1 VEEIIR
7 LEGITKIFPDVIAND
22 NVDLSINA
30 GEIHAIVGENGAGKS
45 TLMKVLDGL
54 YKPDKGKIYIK
65 GKKVTIND
73 PKDAIALGI
82 GMVHQH
88 FMLIPPFSVLENIIL
103 GAEPKNGPFL
113 NFKKAEEMVKKFS
126 EGVGFNIDLHTKVED
141 LSVGEAQ
148 RVEIMKLLYR
158 GADILILDEPT
169 AVLAPQEI
177 EELFL
182 VLRKLNSQGKT
193 IIFISHKLNEVLDIS
208 HRITVMRKGKV
219 VSTLETKNTTKQEIA
234 QLMVGREVFL
244 KIDKNQVE
252 KREEIIRIEDLWIKG
267 RKENWAVNGVSFNIR
282 GGEIL
287 GIAGVE
293 GNGQSELVEGLVGL
307 LPIKKGRI
315 IFKGKDI
322 TEETVRQRRLNIG
335 HIPEDRHKRGLIL
348 DFSVAENSV
357 LGFHFF
363 KDFSKGVF
371 LDYKKINEH
380 AEKIVK
386 EYDVKTPN
394 IKVPIRNLS
403 GGNQQ
408 KIIAGREISFSP
420 EFLIASQPTRGLD
433 IGATEFIHQLL
444 VKLREEGKAILLV
457 SADLDEL
464 LNLSDRILVMYNG
477 EIVGAFL
484 EGEADEKEL
493 GYYMTGV
500 KRQEN
505 LREVLL

>member
-1 VEEIIR
+1 MEEIIR

>member
-1 VEEIIR
+1 MEEIIR

-267 RKENWAVNGVSFNIR
+267 RKENWAVNGVSF
-282 GGEIL
+282 
-287 GIAGVE
+287 
-293 GNGQSELVEGLVGL
+293 
-307 LPIKKGRI
+307 
-315 IFKGKDI
+315 
-322 TEETVRQRRLNIG
+322 
-335 HIPEDRHKRGLIL
+335 
-348 DFSVAENSV
+348 
-357 LGFHFF
+357 
-363 KDFSKGVF
+363 
-371 LDYKKINEH
+371 
-380 AEKIVK
+380 
-386 EYDVKTPN
+386 
-394 IKVPIRNLS
+394 
-403 GGNQQ
+403 
-408 KIIAGREISFSP
+408 
-420 EFLIASQPTRGLD
+420 
-433 IGATEFIHQLL
+433 
-444 VKLREEGKAILLV
+444 
-457 SADLDEL
+457 
-464 LNLSDRILVMYNG
+464 
-477 EIVGAFL
+477 
-484 EGEADEKEL
+484 
-493 GYYMTGV
+493 
-500 KRQEN
+500 
-505 LREVLL
+505 